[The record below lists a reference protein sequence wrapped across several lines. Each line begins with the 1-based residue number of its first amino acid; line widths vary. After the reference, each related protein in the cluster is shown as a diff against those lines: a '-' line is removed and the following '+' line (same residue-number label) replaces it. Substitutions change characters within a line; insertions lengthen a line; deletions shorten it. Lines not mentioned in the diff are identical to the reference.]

1 MKTLFALFCLGIL
14 SLSSILANSSTWEQW
29 RGPNRNGIIE
39 DQSFDWPTNLETI
52 EKVWNKSLGEG
63 YSSPIITENFVFT
76 VETKDKTYEIARAF
90 DRKTGK
96 QLWEKSWEGSMKVP
110 FFARKNGSWIR
121 STPVY
126 DKGTLY
132 VCGIRDVLVAIDGQT
147 GKEKWRVDFV
157 KTEKSTVP
165 TFGFVSSPVVLDDY
179 LYVQAGAQVVKI
191 DCSNGKKVWGS
202 MKDDR
207 AMSGSA
213 FSSPIIS
220 EVGGKDQ
227 LLTQTREEIAG
238 LDLDSGKVL
247 WRYKVKAFRGM
258 NILTPT
264 VIGDSLF
271 TSSYGGGSFMFT
283 VSTNPKGME
292 VAKTWT
298 NKTEGYMSSPISHK
312 GFVYMHGRDKRFH
325 CFEAKSGKLMW
336 SSEDK
341 HTEYASMVAKGDIAL
356 ALKADGEL
364 LMISLTP
371 KEFKII
377 DTKKVSDQSTWA
389 HLALCGDEVFVRE
402 LKGISKFKWA
412 N

>member
-1 MKTLFALFCLGIL
+1 MKTKLALFTFGII
-14 SLSSILANSSTWEQW
+14 SLQCILANSPTWEQW

-39 DQSFDWPTNLETI
+39 DQSFEWPKNLKGI
-52 EKVWNKSLGEG
+52 EKVWNKTLAEG
-63 YSSPIITENFVFT
+63 YSSPIITTDKVFT
-76 VETKDKTYEIARAF
+76 VETKDKTYEITRAF

-96 QLWEKSWEGSMKVP
+96 QLWETSWEGAMKVP
-110 FFARKNGSWIR
+110 FFARKNGSWVR

-126 DKGTLY
+126 DDGTLY
-132 VCGIRDVLVAIDGQT
+132 VGGIRDVLVALDAQT
-147 GKEKWRVDFV
+147 GKEKWKIDFV

-165 TFGFVSSPVVLDDY
+165 TFGFVSSPVILGDH
-179 LYVQAGAQVVKI
+179 LYIQAGAQVVKLK
-191 DCSNGKKVWGS
+191 CSDGKKVWGA

-213 FSSPIIS
+213 FSSPIIA
-220 EVGGKDQ
+220 EVGGKNQ

-238 LDLDSGKVL
+238 LDLETGKVL

-271 TSSYGGGSFMFT
+271 TSSYGGGSFLFT
-283 VSTNPKGME
+283 VSTKPKGLE
-292 VAKTWT
+292 VSKTWT

-312 GFVYMHGRDKRFH
+312 GYVYMHGRDKRFH
-325 CFEAKSGKLMW
+325 CFEANSGKVMW
-336 SSEDK
+336 SSEKK
-341 HTEYASMVAKGDIAL
+341 HSDYASLVAKGDSVL

-364 LMISLTP
+364 LIFSLTP

-377 DTKKVSDQSTWA
+377 DSKKVSDQSTWA
-389 HLALCGDEVFVRE
+389 HLALCGDEIFVRE
-402 LKGISKFKWA
+402 LKGISKFKWTQ
-412 N
+412 